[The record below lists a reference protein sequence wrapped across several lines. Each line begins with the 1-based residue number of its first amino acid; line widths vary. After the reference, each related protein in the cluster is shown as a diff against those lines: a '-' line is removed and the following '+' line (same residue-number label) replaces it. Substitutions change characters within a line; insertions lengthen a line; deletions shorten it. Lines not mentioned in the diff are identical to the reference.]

1 MISCNRSLAFLG
13 CGSTVDD
20 LLGLSLEE
28 QVFVELGRNR
38 SLGAV
43 DASEVFVVH
52 IIYDVVGAVLQP
64 AQLDRAAPVARE
76 ERIVQFFVFAD
87 DVTLGAIKA
96 DIVKFSE
103 ILTS

>member
-13 CGSTVDD
+13 WGSTVDD
-20 LLGLSLEE
+20 LLGQSLNEE
-28 QVFVELGRNR
+28 VLVEFSRNR

-43 DASEVFVVH
+43 DASEVFVVY
-52 IIYDVVGAVLQP
+52 IIHDVIGAVLEP

-76 ERIVQFFVFAD
+76 ERIVHFFVFAD
-87 DVTLGAIKA
+87 NVSLGAIKA

-103 ILTS
+103 ILSS